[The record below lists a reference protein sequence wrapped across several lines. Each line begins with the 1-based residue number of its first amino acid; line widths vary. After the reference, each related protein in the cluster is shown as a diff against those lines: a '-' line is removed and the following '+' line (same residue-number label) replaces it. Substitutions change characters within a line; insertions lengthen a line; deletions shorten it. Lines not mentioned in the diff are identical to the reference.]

1 MQIYAF
7 LFIFSM
13 YMDTCIAYVHVQHRC
28 VFIYTYLFSFNLI
41 LFWGIILLFNFSR
54 GKKK

>member
-41 LFWGIILLFNFSR
+41 LFWGVILLFNFSR